1 MLLTCVLCL
10 VQEGVP
16 LLNVYTTYFYFG
28 SAFFGVAFL
37 LNIIFL

>member
-1 MLLTCVLCL
+1 MVLTGVPCM

-16 LLNVYTTYFYFG
+16 LLVVYTTYFYFG
-28 SAFFGVAFL
+28 SAFFGLAFI